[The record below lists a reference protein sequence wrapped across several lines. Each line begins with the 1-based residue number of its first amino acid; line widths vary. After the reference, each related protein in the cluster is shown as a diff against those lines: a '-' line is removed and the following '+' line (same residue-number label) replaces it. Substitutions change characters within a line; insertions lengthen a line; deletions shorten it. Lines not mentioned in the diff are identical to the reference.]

1 TIGALTG
8 NRNLA
13 LTNAGGAAV
22 TLSVGN
28 NNRDAL
34 YSGSMTQSGGLNK
47 VGSGKWTLSGTN
59 VYSGATVVSSGTL
72 ELTGWL
78 TNQNTLTVSGGA
90 TLQLSGGTLGVAVTT
105 IAANGLLTGYG
116 TINGSLLNSGLVVV
130 NGSLTINGGVTNNGT
145 ISVPAGST
153 ITFNGPVVNN
163 GVVDASAGGIVIANS
178 TWTGNPYVGVPPG
191 ASYTNTMTGNWSVV
205 AWQPMQPLSGI
216 RTTNVFNNSATVSS
230 TNDLGV
236 FNLNQLRFDNQA
248 VTLRGDALQFGGDA
262 PSLVTAQNYAHT
274 VANTLTLNED
284 TRVQISANTTTI
296 SGAIGGAGELV
307 KSGAGVLALSASNSY
322 SGGTLIA
329 DGVLAITSDNQL
341 GAPGNDLSF
350 TNGGTLRVT
359 TGTITL
365 NNRLVSLKSGGGVIS
380 NTSALTVS
388 NSISGPG
395 SLTKTGSGRLTL
407 NAANSYAGGSLL
419 NQGELYYVKSG
430 GLGSGRVT
438 LFSGAQFTFRPG
450 GSTLANNITF
460 AGTGISSRGAL
471 RLESVAVTLNG
482 DLSLDNDAKIA
493 SDGSSSDTLT
503 ANGDVALGASTLTL
517 APGFATPSIIWT
529 FNGVISGSGGLAI
542 TAPVLTSGFFRVTLA
557 NANTY
562 SGNTTIT
569 APASATGGTRLGL
582 NHVNAIQ
589 NSTYDTGAAAA
600 NVTTLFLIAGN
611 NTYNFGG
618 LKGANALAVSGN
630 TLNIGGNNASTIY
643 SGAITGN
650 GGLIKSGSGTLTL
663 SGANAYSGGTLVSNG
678 VLKVDAS
685 GSIGTGDLSIASGAT
700 CGIGNSAAMAV
711 SAAVYL
717 SGVLDLTNGV
727 NLTVQRLYINGQ
739 LQSAGNWNAARD
751 PAHFSGSGNL
761 TVTDGLPAAPSA
773 LAATSI
779 SSSQINLSWIDNA
792 DNEGGFEIQR
802 SLTSGSGYVQ
812 IATVGA
818 NAAAYSDTGLNAETL
833 YFYRVRATNYFAG
846 SDFSSESS
854 ATTLPNPP
862 SAPTG
867 LAAVGG
873 AGEIDLSWAAAAGA
887 SSYNVKRGASSGG
900 PYTLVVSNVNP
911 TAYSDVNVANGTTYY
926 YVVSGVNAGGEGGN
940 SAEVS
945 AMPSSAGSYT
955 NISNGA
961 WSTVVWQPMMTAPG
975 LQTTNVFRNSAAV
988 SSTNDLGDFTLNQL
1002 RFDDQAVA
1010 LSGDP
1015 LTFDGVGPALIA
1027 APDQAHS
1034 IANDLNLNQDTR
1046 FSIAQN
1052 ATTVNGAINGVGAL
1066 VKSGAGA
1073 LNLTASNSYS
1083 GGTVIADGVLGITSD
1098 NQLGLAGSAVT
1109 FTNGGRLRITSSS
1122 VTLNDR
1128 ALELQSGGGGISNTT
1143 AVILNT
1149 AVSGPGSLTK
1159 TGAGKL
1165 TLSAASTYSGGTTIG
1180 SGTLYVTGGSVL
1192 GTGPVTIPT
1201 GGMLEHNASGTMAN
1215 DLTLSTSNG
1224 SRGFGGITISGS
1236 STRTFSGAVTLGA
1249 NANISGGNTANAV
1262 TWSGAFDLGAFTL
1275 TVNPNCATAV
1285 QSWAID
1291 GAVTGTGGLTLAAPG
1306 LTSGTLTLRLGGA
1319 NTYSGETLLSAQSG
1333 ATGAARLALA
1343 NVAALQNSTLN
1354 TGAAGGAQ
1362 EVTFAVSGFNT
1373 YALGGLTGADALD
1386 LGGNSIDVGAN
1397 GSTTTYSGEIS
1408 GAGGFTKS
1416 GTGTLT
1422 LSGVNTF
1429 SGGTLVSGGTL
1440 LVDATGALGSG
1451 DLTVSAGANCTI
1463 QNGTAM
1469 ATNATVSLVGVMAV
1483 DNGVALTVQKLYL
1496 NGQLQSPGIWNAAR
1510 DA

>member
-1 TIGALTG
+1 
-8 NRNLA
+8 
-13 LTNAGGAAV
+13 
-22 TLSVGN
+22 
-28 NNRDAL
+28 
-34 YSGSMTQSGGLNK
+34 M
-47 VGSGKWTLSGTN
+47 
-59 VYSGATVVSSGTL
+59 
-72 ELTGWL
+72 
-78 TNQNTLTVSGGA
+78 
-90 TLQLSGGTLGVAVTT
+90 
-105 IAANGLLTGYG
+105 
-116 TINGSLLNSGLVVV
+116 
-130 NGSLTINGGVTNNGT
+130 
-145 ISVPAGST
+145 
-153 ITFNGPVVNN
+153 
-163 GVVDASAGGIVIANS
+163 
-178 TWTGNPYVGVPPG
+178 
-191 ASYTNTMTGNWSVV
+191 
-205 AWQPMQPLSGI
+205 
-216 RTTNVFNNSATVSS
+216 
-230 TNDLGV
+230 
-236 FNLNQLRFDNQA
+236 
-248 VTLRGDALQFGGDA
+248 
-262 PSLVTAQNYAHT
+262 
-274 VANTLTLNED
+274 
-284 TRVQISANTTTI
+284 
-296 SGAIGGAGELV
+296 
-307 KSGAGVLALSASNSY
+307 
-322 SGGTLIA
+322 
-329 DGVLAITSDNQL
+329 
-341 GAPGNDLSF
+341 
-350 TNGGTLRVT
+350 
-359 TGTITL
+359 
-365 NNRLVSLKSGGGVIS
+365 
-380 NTSALTVS
+380 
-388 NSISGPG
+388 
-395 SLTKTGSGRLTL
+395 
-407 NAANSYAGGSLL
+407 
-419 NQGELYYVKSG
+419 
-430 GLGSGRVT
+430 
-438 LFSGAQFTFRPG
+438 
-450 GSTLANNITF
+450 
-460 AGTGISSRGAL
+460 
-471 RLESVAVTLNG
+471 AVTLNG

-685 GSIGTGDLSIASGAT
+685 GAIGTGDLSIASGAT

-1463 QNGTAM
+1463 QNGTAL

-1510 DA
+1510 DATHFAGGGDLMVTDGLPAVPNGLSATAGDAQVALNWSAAAGAVSYNVKRSTASGGPYTTITNVTSPAFTDTGLANGTDYYYVVSGSNANGESANSAQVVATPIAPPVAPIGVIAEAGDADVTLSWNTSSGATSYNVKRSNLDGGPYTTITNVTGSGCVDAGLTNETEYFYVITALNAAGESGNSAQVSATPTSLPSPWLSQDIGSTGATGSASYSNGVFTVKGAGALIGSRADAFRFVYQSSSGDCTNVVRVTSVQNTASAARAGVMIRDSLNADAMEAGVWVTPGNGITFSWRKTTGGTTSSTSSSGKTAPYWVKLTRTGNSFRAYYSANGTSWTQFGSTQTISMGSAAYIGMGVTSGAAGTLCTSTIDNVATQP